1 MKVNYT
7 GSQNGLTPA
16 LRKKL
21 EARLG
26 KLGKILDRREE
37 KEIHVVIGAE
47 RHLFRAEVTVNYYDH
62 PLVGIESSS
71 DLFGALTTAIDKI
84 EKQVLKLRAK
94 FRDKRRGG
102 RATAPEP
109 QEPEVTLATP
119 ESDGGPRVFRSNH
132 LGSRKPMTVEEALI
146 EMEGDRDYIVYR
158 DATTDR
164 TAVLVRR
171 RDGNFD
177 LVEA

>member
-16 LRKKL
+16 LQKKL
-21 EARLG
+21 EVRFR
-26 KLGKILDRREE
+26 KVGKILDGREE
-37 KEIHVVIGAE
+37 KEVHVIVGAE
-47 RHLFRAEVTVNYYDH
+47 RHLHRAEITGNYYDH
-62 PLVGIESSS
+62 PVVGIESST
-71 DLFGALTTAIDKI
+71 DLFTAITGAIDKL

-102 RATAPEP
+102 RAAAAPPDSELI
-109 QEPEVTLATP
+109 LAP
-119 ESDGGPRVFRSNH
+119 ADDQAGPRVFRSNH
-132 LGSRKPMTVEEALI
+132 LGSRKPMTIEEALM

-158 DATTDR
+158 DANTER
-164 TAVLVRR
+164 TSMLVRR